1 MTTLF
6 IVVPCYNEQE
16 VLPETA
22 LRLEGKITTLQE
34 TGKIS
39 TNSRILLVD
48 DGSKDAT
55 WQIIAG
61 LTERTGLFGGVK
73 LSRNSGHQNAL
84 LAGLTVAQ
92 DMCDAVV
99 TIDAD
104 LQDDV
109 DAIDQMVDSF
119 NSGCDIVYGVRSN
132 RDADTAFKR
141 SSAGSFYR
149 LMGWLGVEVV
159 DNHADYRLMSRR
171 AIEAL
176 LRYEEANLFLRG
188 VVPLIGFPCGMVYYA
203 RRERM
208 AGKSKYPFKKML
220 SFALDGV
227 TSFSI
232 RPIRLVTLMGVLI
245 FIGSLA
251 ALFVLLALKLA
262 GHTVQ
267 GWTTLMGSVWLL
279 SGIQLLSLGII
290 GEYVGR
296 TYKETKR
303 RPRFIL
309 DTVKLAPPPGFIK
322 GKTNQTR

>member
-1 MTTLF
+1 M
-6 IVVPCYNEQE
+6 
-16 VLPETA
+16 
-22 LRLEGKITTLQE
+22 
-34 TGKIS
+34 
-39 TNSRILLVD
+39 VD

-61 LTERTGLFGGVK
+61 LTEHTSLFGGVK

-92 DMCDAVV
+92 DMCDAAV
-99 TIDAD
+99 TLDAD
-104 LQDDV
+104 LQDDI

-119 NSGCDIVYGVRSN
+119 NAGHDIVYGVRSN
-132 RDADTAFKR
+132 RDSDTAFKR
-141 SSAGSFYR
+141 SSAGGFYR

-176 LRYEEANLFLRG
+176 LRFEEANLFLRG
-188 VVPLIGFPCGMVYYA
+188 VVPLIGFPCSMVYYA
-203 RRERM
+203 RKERT

-220 SFALDGV
+220 SFALDGI

-232 RPIRLVTLMGVLI
+232 RPIRLVTLAGVLI
-245 FIGSLA
+245 FIGSLV
-251 ALFVLLALKLA
+251 ALFVLLALKLS

-279 SGIQLLSLGII
+279 SGIQLLSIGII

-309 DTVKLAPPPGFIK
+309 DTVLLASPPGFIK